1 MRPVRLL
8 SLTLGLGL
16 LLAHPAPGQDSTS
29 LILATTTGTYDS
41 GLLDSLLP
49 LFERRS
55 GLRVKVIAVGTGAAL
70 MMARRGDADVILVH
84 APEREREYQ
93 RRGDIIEGR
102 LVMHNDFVL
111 AGPAGDPASVSA
123 CPDLACAM
131 RAIAA
136 RGQFVSRG
144 DRSGTH
150 EMELALWRLVG
161 IQPDAVERRVESGQ
175 GMGAT
180 LEITR
185 QRAAYT
191 LVDRGTLLAHPA
203 GQRLRI
209 VFEGDPALLNI
220 YHVYAVNPERHP
232 GINLAGARAFIAFM
246 VAESTQQAI
255 ARFGRERFARSLY
268 IPDAGRDSTRLQET
282 PE

>member
-1 MRPVRLL
+1 LF
-8 SLTLGLGL
+8 SLTLGVGI
-16 LLAHPAPGQDSTS
+16 LLAPPATAQDRAS

-49 LFERRS
+49 EFERGS
-55 GLRVKVIAVGTGAAL
+55 GIQVKVIAVGTGAAL
-70 MMARRGDADVILVH
+70 MMAGRGDADVILVH

-93 RRGDIIEGR
+93 SRGDIIEGR

-111 AGPAGDPASVSA
+111 AGPPDDPASVAA
-123 CPDLACAM
+123 CHDLACAM
-131 RAIAA
+131 RAIA
-136 RGQFVSRG
+136 RSGPFLSRG

-150 EMELALWRLVG
+150 EMELALWRLAG
-161 IQPDAVERRVESGQ
+161 IRPDSARGRVESGQ

-180 LEITR
+180 LEIAKER
-185 QRAAYT
+185 NAYT

-203 GQRLRI
+203 GQRRRI

-232 GINLAGARAFIAFM
+232 RINLAGARAFIAFM
-246 VAESTQQAI
+246 VAESTQRAI
-255 ARFGRERFARSLY
+255 GRFGRERFARSLY
-268 IPDAGRDSTRLQET
+268 IPDAGRDSTRLHE
-282 PE
+282 PPNR